1 MASPELKVNVMSFGA
16 RGKYRLQMQA
26 TVGGSPIPNAKIEVI
41 GNDGTVQEM
50 RADENGAAAVL
61 WTVLSGDLWLS
72 FTVQGHPV
80 SHVENLFA

>member
-1 MASPELKVNVMSFGA
+1 MASPELKVNVMSFGG

-26 TVGGSPIPNAKIEVI
+26 TSGGSPIPDAKIEVI

-61 WTVLSGDLWLS
+61 WTVMSGDVWLS
-72 FTVQGHPV
+72 FTVQGRPV

>member
-1 MASPELKVNVMSFGA
+1 MASPDLKVNVMSFGGP
-16 RGKYRLQMQA
+16 GKYRLQMQA
-26 TVGGSPIPNAKIEVI
+26 TLEGSPIPGAKIEVI

-50 RADENGAAAVL
+50 RADEFGAAAVL
-61 WTVLSGDLWLS
+61 WTVMSGDVWLS